1 MVFSDKEQ
9 KAHIKEAQ
17 YYLNAVSQLNP
28 HIPTV
33 IPDGIYNDETK
44 AAVKAFQ
51 AEYGLPVTG
60 EIDADTWEQLYDA
73 YLAAEAHFAVIEPI
87 LPFQSR
93 EKTIKSGDAGYPIY
107 IIQVMLNTVAQFY
120 DNFEAVEI
128 NGIHDAE
135 TIRAIKQIQIIS
147 GVEPSGN
154 IDRETWEKLARVY
167 NFHAVLDEVE
177 SQTQTENNAVMTMNG
192 NVG

>member
-17 YYLNAVSQLNP
+17 YYLNAVSRLNP

-93 EKTIKSGDAGYPIY
+93 GKTIKSGDAGYPIY
-107 IIQVMLNTVAQFY
+107 IIQVMLNTIAQFY

-135 TIRAIKQIQIIS
+135 TIRAIKQVQIIS

>member
-1 MVFSDKEQ
+1 MVVSDKEQ

-17 YYLNAVSQLNP
+17 YYLNAVGQLNQ

-33 IPDGIYNDETK
+33 IPDGIYGAETI

-60 EIDADTWEQLYDA
+60 EIDADTWKQLYDA
-73 YLAAEAHFAVIEPI
+73 YLIAEAYFAVIEPI

-93 EKTIKSGDAGYPIY
+93 EKNIQSGDAGYPIY
-107 IIQVMLNTVAQFY
+107 IIQVMLNTIAQFY
-120 DNFEAVEI
+120 DNFDAVEI
-128 NGIHDAE
+128 NGVHDAE

-147 GVEPSGN
+147 GIEPSGN

-167 NFHAVLDEVE
+167 NFHAALDEVE